1 MNSTHRFCIAPMI
14 DWTDRHCRYFH
25 RQLSQKARLYTEMI
39 VADAI
44 LRGDRD
50 YLLSFDAA
58 EHPVAIQLGG
68 SDPVKLAEAASIA
81 ESYGY
86 DEINLNVGCPSDRVQ
101 SGTFGACLMRDPD
114 LVADCIAAM
123 RKEVSVPVTVKCRL
137 GVDDQDPNL
146 SLFSFVVKVAE
157 TGCDTFIVHARK
169 AWLQGL
175 SPKENRTIPPLDYE
189 IVARLKEKHP
199 GLTIVLNGGI
209 TDLAQSREHLA
220 RFDGV
225 MLGRA
230 AYETPY
236 LLAEVD
242 SQLFGAATDQPS
254 RRAVVEAMIDYSAS
268 HLANGGKLNAVTRH
282 MIGLFHGQPGAK
294 AWRQFLTIEG
304 CKSGAD
310 ENVLRDALNK
320 LPQAAFEEAA

>member
-1 MNSTHRFCIAPMI
+1 MI

-25 RQLSQKARLYTEMI
+25 RQLSKHARLYTEMI
-39 VADAI
+39 VAEAI

-50 YLLSFDAA
+50 YLLGFDAA

-68 SDPVKLAEAASIA
+68 SDPAKLAEAASIS

-101 SGTFGACLMRDPD
+101 SGTFGACLMREPD

-123 RKEVSVPVTVKCRL
+123 RQNVSVPVTVKCRL
-137 GVDDQDPNL
+137 GVDEQDPNE
-146 SLFSFVVKVAE
+146 SLFSFVEKVAE
-157 TGCDTFIVHARK
+157 TGCDTFIIHARK

-189 IVARLKEKHP
+189 IVSRLKEKHP

-209 TDLAQSREHLA
+209 TDLTQSQEHLE

-242 SQLFGAATDQPS
+242 SQLFGVMAEQPG
-254 RRAVVEAMIDYSAS
+254 RRAVVEAMIDYSAK
-268 HLANGGKLNAVTRH
+268 HLAKGGKLNAVTRH

-310 ENVLRDALNK
+310 ENVLREALNK
-320 LPQAAFEEAA
+320 LPQSAFEEAA